1 MIKEE
6 ILKHREKNSA
16 LLKEIPLTAW
26 NRVDYTFEGRESYSL
41 LQKAQIKNENA
52 LVQEI
57 TFDKI
62 EADSRF
68 ELDKYINELNRVYLN
83 SGYVIESTRDK
94 GLVRLS
100 YNATSE
106 NPHIIDYNVIKV
118 NEGQNLKVILDY
130 SSLEDIKALRNSIY
144 KVEVEENGELELV
157 FIQRMALDA
166 DSFAQVVIDQK
177 AYSKVKEYFIDLGAF
192 GVGSSNKIYL
202 GESTKAETYSIYL
215 ADGERKVDLEF
226 SNFHSGRRSDSIIEG
241 RGIVK
246 DKAKKVFRGNLKFE
260 KGSSKSVGKE
270 SEFAILLDKTVKA
283 SSIPTLKCDE
293 DDVIG
298 EHAASAGQIDKNKL
312 FYLMSRGLSA
322 KDAEKLIVLSNFK
335 PVLDRIND
343 EELEKIVLD
352 EIEKRI

>member
-130 SSLEDIKALRNSIY
+130 SSVEDIKALRNSIY

-202 GESTKAETYSIYL
+202 GESTKSETYSIYL